1 MQSPNCTTASNINK
15 TIETIEAHS
24 WCLERYESVASYCPG
39 CLLGIAEWCLGA
51 ILRNHCCQTILE
63 SESECHLKG
72 LDRNFCL
79 NYFFHTR
86 SSWSACIVNPPR
98 NFMKFNHFLKL
109 PQGFLVVLCF
119 QGSPGWALRSL
130 SSWKPSLE
138 WPRRWDVPAKAGE
151 NHREMDGKRQN
162 LGDLGDFFRSS
173 LRFWGMKKDGCQV
186 VIHTCN
192 DLETQRGRHCQ
203 VEKDKSRPLARPD
216 KCYRKVSVSRRGFS
230 SSLFRLLISVRWRWR
245 KREIRRRRIVVV
257 YLDIDGYWLYLSLYI
272 HYIQISLWSI
282 SLSRFFS
289 RQRDNAH
296 RFEKDWAERRVPAHL
311 VPEAGPPKVTIPMMV
326 HRVGGCWFG

>member
-1 MQSPNCTTASNINK
+1 MFQQKQGKIIGRWMGKDK
-15 TIETIEAHS
+15 TWEIWEI
-24 WCLERYESVASYCPG
+24 
-39 CLLGIAEWCLGA
+39 
-51 ILRNHCCQTILE
+51 
-63 SESECHLKG
+63 
-72 LDRNFCL
+72 
-79 NYFFHTR
+79 
-86 SSWSACIVNPPR
+86 
-98 NFMKFNHFLKL
+98 
-109 PQGFLVVLCF
+109 FLVLVLGF
-119 QGSPGWALRSL
+119 EAWRKMDAKLWSI
-130 SSWKPSLE
+130 
-138 WPRRWDVPAKAGE
+138 PAMTWRPKEEDIA
-151 NHREMDGKRQN
+151 K
-162 LGDLGDFFRSS
+162 
-173 LRFWGMKKDGCQV
+173 
-186 VIHTCN
+186 
-192 DLETQRGRHCQ
+192 